1 MITGYDWKTE
11 KAFRSL
17 KRILPKIEKEFREEL
32 QQIPQEWR
40 KFQDR
45 LGKEWQRLFV
55 NLFDLYGW
63 QFDFFYTLECVLHL
77 MVQYWLQRP
86 EELKSLD
93 SRRQADPYWFESEKM
108 SGGVLYV
115 DLFSDN
121 LAKLVDHIPYFKKL
135 GLTYLHLM
143 PLFAVPRGDNDGGYA
158 VSDYRA
164 INPDIGTMDDLYK
177 LSIQLRKEGISLAL
191 DFVFNHTS
199 DEHLWAKKAKSG
211 DPDFMAYYLTFPDR
225 ASPDQYQRYLRD
237 IFPTVRRGSFTW
249 CEDLK
254 RWVWTTFNSY
264 QWDLNYS
271 NPEVFCSM
279 IEEMLFLANRGVE
292 VLRLDA
298 VAFIWKKL
306 ETNCENQP
314 EAHTI
319 IRAFNAIARI
329 AAPCLLFKS
338 EAIVEPDEVIRYID
352 FEECQLSYNPLLMAL
367 LWESLATREV
377 KLLEHSMRNRYR
389 IPEGCSWVNYIRC
402 HDDIGWTFDD
412 KDARNVGI
420 DPVGHRRFLN
430 RFYTGDFPGSFAKGV
445 PFQFNA
451 DTGDVRISGT
461 LSSLAGLEEAI
472 EKKDNELI
480 EMAVRRINLLRSI
493 QVSIGGIPLLY
504 IGDEWG
510 MLNDYTYLTDP
521 TKVNDSRWVHR
532 SRKRWEA
539 RDELSDQDTLEWRFF
554 HEMVKLLN
562 LRKKL
567 PAFKNGGM
575 EVIHTG
581 NAHLFGYIRAY
592 NSQNILVINNF
603 SEKIQK
609 MDVSYL
615 EACGV
620 KRTVANLLN
629 GEILSSSIDLFLN
642 GYQSV
647 WLDISDL

>member
-1 MITGYDWKTE
+1 MIIEYHWKPKQASKSLQRILPEVE
-11 KAFRSL
+11 KAFA
-17 KRILPKIEKEFREEL
+17 KEL
-32 QQIPQEWR
+32 QLIPEGWH
-40 KFQDR
+40 KFLNRLDR
-45 LGKEWQRLFV
+45 EWQHLFTY
-55 NLFDLYGW
+55 LHQLYGW
-63 QFDFFYTLECVLHL
+63 QYDFFYTLERILHSL
-77 MVQYWLQRP
+77 VQFWLERP
-86 EELKSLD
+86 EELKSFDEL
-93 SRRQADPYWFESEKM
+93 READPSWFESEKM

-115 DLFSDN
+115 NLFSDN
-121 LAKLVDHIPYFKKL
+121 LAKLGDHIPYFKKL

-177 LSIQLRKEGISLAL
+177 LATKLREEGISLAL

-199 DEHLWAKKAKSG
+199 DEHLWAQKAKSG
-211 DPDFMAYYLTFPDR
+211 DPDFMARYLTFPDR
-225 ASPDQYQRYLRD
+225 KLPDQFQKYLRD
-237 IFPTVRRGSFTW
+237 IFPTIRKGSFTW
-249 CEDLK
+249 CEDMK

-271 NPEVFCSM
+271 NPEVFRAM
-279 IEEMLFLANRGVE
+279 AEEMLFLANRGVE

-298 VAFIWKKL
+298 VAFIWKRL
-306 ETNCENQP
+306 GTSCENQL

-319 IRAFNAIARI
+319 IRAFNAIAKI
-329 AAPCLLFKS
+329 VAPSLLFKS
-338 EAIVEPDEVIRYID
+338 EAIVQPDEVIRYIHPD
-352 FEECQLSYNPLLMAL
+352 ECQLSYNPLLMAL
-367 LWESLATREV
+367 LWESLATRKV
-377 KLLEHSMRNRYR
+377 KLLEHSMRNRHR
-389 IPEGCSWVNYIRC
+389 IPAGCQWVNYVRC

-412 KDARNVGI
+412 QDARNVGI
-420 DPVGHRRFLN
+420 DPVGHRKFLN
-430 RFYTGDFPGSFAKGV
+430 KFYTGDFPGSFAKGV

-461 LSSLAGLEEAI
+461 LSSLAGLEDAI

-493 QVSIGGIPLLY
+493 QISIGGIPLLY
-504 IGDEWG
+504 VGDEWG

-539 RDELSDQDTLEWRFF
+539 RDDLLDQDTLEWRFF

-562 LRKKL
+562 LRKQI

-581 NAHLFGYIRAY
+581 NPHLFGYIRAF
-592 NSQNILVINNF
+592 NSQKILIVNNF
-603 SEKIQK
+603 SEEPK
-609 MDVSYL
+609 MMDASHL
-615 EACGV
+615 AACGV
-620 KRTVANLLN
+620 KSAVADILN
-629 GEILSSSIDLFLN
+629 GEILSSFGDLILY

-647 WLDISDL
+647 WLDISGP